1 MISTL
6 KPLKSEEIMET
17 PRRVWK
23 QLLYVKVVGPLVSPG
38 GPTPEHPALAYR
50 SDIWINPI
58 VKMIHKAVFWHCIK

>member
-17 PRRVWK
+17 SRRVWK

-38 GPTPEHPALAYR
+38 GPTPEHPVPASRAGL
-50 SDIWINPI
+50 
-58 VKMIHKAVFWHCIK
+58 C

>member
-23 QLLYVKVVGPLVSPG
+23 QLLYVKVVGPLLSPG
-38 GPTPEHPALAYR
+38 GPTPEHQAPASQSGLC
-50 SDIWINPI
+50 
-58 VKMIHKAVFWHCIK
+58 KAPHQQPG

>member
-6 KPLKSEEIMET
+6 KPLKSEEIIET

-38 GPTPEHPALAYR
+38 GPTPEHPDDVSL
-50 SDIWINPI
+50 
-58 VKMIHKAVFWHCIK
+58 

>member
-23 QLLYVKVVGPLVSPG
+23 QLLYVKVVGPFASREA
-38 GPTPEHPALAYR
+38 PTPKHPAPASR
-50 SDIWINPI
+50 SGLCRGLHPLTLLTVVPVVW
-58 VKMIHKAVFWHCIK
+58 K

>member
-23 QLLYVKVVGPLVSPG
+23 QLLYVKVVGPLLSPG
-38 GPTPEHPALAYR
+38 GPTPEHPVPVSQVAPCRGPRRL
-50 SDIWINPI
+50 PG
-58 VKMIHKAVFWHCIK
+58 

>member
-23 QLLYVKVVGPLVSPG
+23 QLLYVKVVGASGKRATVVVGAKNGQLVR
-38 GPTPEHPALAYR
+38 LL
-50 SDIWINPI
+50 
-58 VKMIHKAVFWHCIK
+58 